1 MAKRGPKQKQ
11 HNFWCPNKKC
21 PLYGKVGCGNV
32 VFNGTYQSKSGP
44 VHYLICRSCG
54 RSFTERTGTIFY
66 DLRSSDDKV
75 LQALAMLAKGMTL
88 RGTAEV
94 LHTKLDTIRYWL
106 QLAAEQAEKVS
117 EHLMKDFHVTKAELD
132 ELWTFVKK
140 KSLHQRA
147 IHLKKAKGGWGSV
160 LPPNIGSY

>member
-1 MAKRGPKQKQ
+1 MEKWVIVMSFLMEHIKV
-11 HNFWCPNKKC
+11 
-21 PLYGKVGCGNV
+21 KVGR
-32 VFNGTYQSKSGP
+32 Y
-44 VHYLICRSCG
+44 YLICRSCG

-66 DLRSSDDKV
+66 DLRSNDDKV
-75 LQALAMLAKGMTL
+75 LQALVMLAKGMTL

-117 EHLMKDFHVTKAELD
+117 EHLMRDFHVTKAELD

-140 KSLHQRA
+140 NRFT
-147 IHLKKAKGGWGSV
+147 KGQF
-160 LPPNIGSY
+160 I